1 MISSGSW
8 NGNLRR
14 PAEPSVSVVI
24 PALNEARNL
33 PHVLSNLP
41 EGLHQVILVDG
52 HSVDD
57 TVAVARAC
65 RPDIE
70 VVTQTRRGKGNALAC
85 GFAVVTGDII
95 VMLDADGSTDPREI
109 EAFVAVLVEGAD
121 YAKGT
126 RFAEGGGSKDITA
139 FRAWGNRRL
148 NRLVN
153 VLFGASY
160 TDLCYGYNAFWTRLL
175 PVLDLPAVHAPS
187 RVKQDMLW
195 GDGFEI
201 ETLINIRVAEAGVR
215 IREIGSVELA
225 RLNGRSNLNAV
236 SDGIRVL
243 RTALQ
248 ERRFRRMRAT
258 ARSAAQAAVQDALAQ
273 FVARYGIAEPDEG
286 GANSASVSPVI
297 DLRAALANR
306 SDTTGA

>member
-95 VMLDADGSTDPREI
+95 VMLDADGSADPREI
-109 EAFVAVLVEGAD
+109 EAFVAALVEGAD

-126 RFAEGGGSKDITA
+126 RFAEGGGSKDITR
-139 FRAWGNRRL
+139 FRALGEPPAQQAGQRAVRRL
-148 NRLVN
+148 
-153 VLFGASY
+153 A
-160 TDLCYGYNAFWTRLL
+160 TR
-175 PVLDLPAVHAPS
+175 
-187 RVKQDMLW
+187 
-195 GDGFEI
+195 
-201 ETLINIRVAEAGVR
+201 TC
-215 IREIGSVELA
+215 
-225 RLNGRSNLNAV
+225 
-236 SDGIRVL
+236 
-243 RTALQ
+243 
-248 ERRFRRMRAT
+248 AT
-258 ARSAAQAAVQDALAQ
+258 ATTPSGHASCRSSTSQ
-273 FVARYGIAEPDEG
+273 RCTR
-286 GANSASVSPVI
+286 PV
-297 DLRAALANR
+297 
-306 SDTTGA
+306 G

>member
-1 MISSGSW
+1 
-8 NGNLRR
+8 
-14 PAEPSVSVVI
+14 
-24 PALNEARNL
+24 
-33 PHVLSNLP
+33 
-41 EGLHQVILVDG
+41 
-52 HSVDD
+52 
-57 TVAVARAC
+57 
-65 RPDIE
+65 
-70 VVTQTRRGKGNALAC
+70 
-85 GFAVVTGDII
+85 
-95 VMLDADGSTDPREI
+95 
-109 EAFVAVLVEGAD
+109 
-121 YAKGT
+121 
-126 RFAEGGGSKDITA
+126 
-139 FRAWGNRRL
+139 
-148 NRLVN
+148 
-153 VLFGASY
+153 
-160 TDLCYGYNAFWTRLL
+160 
-175 PVLDLPAVHAPS
+175 
-187 RVKQDMLW
+187 MLW